1 MKKTPKK
8 DVDKI
13 IRLKPKTHIRLKDL
27 GGKGESFDDV
37 INKLIDNYE
46 KMLLGGK

>member
-1 MKKTPKK
+1 MAKKTKQI
-8 DVDKI
+8 DKI
-13 IRLKPKTHIRLKDL
+13 IRLKPKTHTRLQDL
-27 GGKGESFDDV
+27 GGKGESFDAV